1 MTSSRTGRDL
11 VALALSVVTLVAVG
25 ACGGGRREARAPG
38 AAVWLSGRAA
48 PMDLPVLDRLRT
60 GGVADFFVEAAGV
73 EWSGGGARLELHDL
87 PRLPRRERVTLVVAG
102 ERPPAGLDATAAARQ
117 LASAIEGLRLA
128 AEGAGL
134 LPTGVHFDGAADGG
148 LAETTSLMAKLR
160 GELDGRLHLSVG
172 IGRGDLDDPDLPK
185 LAGEVDF
192 LVAFLYGQRPG
203 EPEDARNWD
212 LQEVEKGVNRLE
224 QLARPYYLVAA
235 SAGSASLRD
244 RRDAPR
250 GISTALELGSLV
262 RDGRLELKRGFS
274 LEGIDRQVYEFRAKA
289 PVSVG
294 DWQLAPGESVR
305 VVRAATS
312 NLEEFLRR
320 CGAWGTE
327 RMLGPLFYRLP
338 EPGERLVLSASNL
351 AAALDPE
358 PSRPRIELA
367 VEPLESGP
375 GSRTVRLRLVSHN
388 DESTDLAFFEANFVE
403 VSVTGARIAD
413 AEPGDFARFELSR
426 DGERSTM
433 QALRQADTVRLWVPW
448 VDGRQELV
456 SGPIEI
462 VPSGRDEPGI
472 FSSGRFALTDGTI
485 LTLERRAWSD
495 EEAG

>member
-1 MTSSRTGRDL
+1 HPRTLFLDPRDRHRPGPADRGADRRGARRRTRGPQSSWRRLRGRRYNPPPMTSSRTGRDL

-25 ACGGGRREARAPG
+25 ACGGGSREARAPG

-102 ERPPAGLDATAAARQ
+102 ERPPAGLGATAAARQ

-289 PVSVG
+289 PV
-294 DWQLAPGESVR
+294 
-305 VVRAATS
+305 
-312 NLEEFLRR
+312 
-320 CGAWGTE
+320 
-327 RMLGPLFYRLP
+327 
-338 EPGERLVLSASNL
+338 
-351 AAALDPE
+351 
-358 PSRPRIELA
+358 
-367 VEPLESGP
+367 
-375 GSRTVRLRLVSHN
+375 
-388 DESTDLAFFEANFVE
+388 
-403 VSVTGARIAD
+403 
-413 AEPGDFARFELSR
+413 
-426 DGERSTM
+426 
-433 QALRQADTVRLWVPW
+433 
-448 VDGRQELV
+448 
-456 SGPIEI
+456 
-462 VPSGRDEPGI
+462 
-472 FSSGRFALTDGTI
+472 
-485 LTLERRAWSD
+485 
-495 EEAG
+495 